1 MKKIISTLMGMVL
14 ACQLAIPVFAQTQ
27 PTTQPTDDT
36 SSVTQST
43 DGTADTTAAGGNTGA
58 DTSAN
63 QTEATNSEATAL
75 PAINSD
81 SYIVMSAD
89 TGQVL
94 ISKNPDKKQYPANI
108 TKILTTAIALQYV
121 DPDADYTIT
130 VEDVF
135 PSYPESYRFSN
146 GNYVA
151 ITQDEVVK
159 VKDLINGSLIQSAND
174 TANALANCA
183 AKLANR
189 SVVLED
195 GSTSYTAGF
204 VEMMNEKAKEIG
216 CVNSNFVNPH
226 GLGNESHYTTAYDM
240 ALIMR
245 YALTV
250 PNFPQFFS
258 QTSYT
263 MEPTN
268 KQSLPRNWGRVR
280 EGMMDP
286 ASSSYYKGTTGVK
299 FGQTA
304 EGGNTG
310 IALVER
316 DGIRLICVALNCSGS
331 NSSIIQSDMV
341 NLFDYCYNNFIPV
354 TYTAAELAQKGYKT
368 AVYNTRGEGST
379 QIGNA
384 TYSTDS
390 DFTVLIHKN
399 FSKDD
404 VYVSADIPGRYYY
417 DETMPS
423 TLTFSMTD
431 PNASQYMV
439 PNMAALKLKVNVLT
453 YDEIAQQKQAA
464 RKEFFQKVFKV
475 IKIIFIVILVLFILL
490 MIIRIRNK
498 RKYKKRLARKKEQAR
513 RRQMQQNSLQNTNP
527 PRSNT
532 NRRR

>member
-1 MKKIISTLMGMVL
+1 MGMVL

-36 SSVTQST
+36 SSVTQSTDGT

-417 DETMPS
+417 DEAMPS